1 MALLCFNLRNS
12 LTVGVKVL
20 RDCGVQIAEVDTC
33 SNPQG
38 KLYKIY
44 FFAILDHWKKLRVN
58 TDEESKVQ
66 VIKLHSHVRVILYGY
81 ISVLFW
87 VCYNDLWQRCYYFE
101 FVIKV

>member
-58 TDEESKVQ
+58 TDEESKIQ
-66 VIKLHSHVRVILYGY
+66 VIKLHSHVRVIY
-81 ISVLFW
+81 IQLF
-87 VCYNDLWQRCYYFE
+87 
-101 FVIKV
+101 